1 MADIF
6 MGMLP
11 ALLPEI
17 RKEFGMTLVTGAALI
32 TTMYLVS
39 NLAQV
44 PIGHLRANK
53 TKPLFL
59 PMGMILAAS
68 MSLLVMLPRT
78 ESGEVWIFMLVVV
91 SSLGTGLA
99 HPEAFRAVHKLGGIA
114 ASTSTAVFM
123 IGGMLGFGMGAW
135 ISTVLVSGWGM
146 GGLLVLGPVSLGM
159 VGMLFLL
166 KIRLAVE
173 EEQSENDTEKPE
185 RRTSFWPIWLMTIPT
200 SIATTVILGLLPTR
214 LEEIG
219 FELEYGG
226 FSNMLFISGAIV
238 GTLFWAEVSRN
249 RNKIGTSTVA
259 LILGIPFLLAHL
271 IFIEHHWAAWI
282 LVPGGF
288 CVMAAFPLLVTEARF
303 ALGLNLG
310 GRMAMSAGGT
320 WGAASV
326 AFLLFGVMAD
336 QWGIEAV
343 LKWMWMGYL
352 ASILIG
358 LFIMRKNMLRNRN

>member
-6 MGMLP
+6 VGMVP

-17 RKEFGMTLVTGAALI
+17 RKEFGLTLVGGAALI

-39 NLAQV
+39 NLAQMPV
-44 PIGHLRANK
+44 GHLRAKK

-59 PMGMILAAS
+59 PLGMILAAS
-68 MSLLVMLPRT
+68 MSLLAMLPRT
-78 ESGEVWIFMLVVV
+78 GLGEVWIFMLVVV
-91 SSLGTGLA
+91 ASLGTGLT
-99 HPEAFRAVHKLGGIA
+99 HPEAFRAVHRLDGIA

-123 IGGMLGFGMGAW
+123 IGGMLGFGLGAW
-135 ISTVLVSGWGM
+135 ISTVLVSGWGLR
-146 GGLLVLGPVSLGM
+146 GLLVLGPVSLVA
-159 VGMLFLL
+159 VGMLYLL

-173 EEQSENDTEKPE
+173 EEQSENETEKPE
-185 RRTSFWPIWLMTIPT
+185 RRASFWPIWLMTIPT

-214 LEEIG
+214 LEEMG

-238 GTLFWAEVSRN
+238 GTLFWAGVSRN

-259 LILGIPFLLAHL
+259 LILGVPFLVAHL
-271 IFIEHHWAAWI
+271 IFIEQRWAAWL

-303 ALGLNLG
+303 ARGLNLG

-336 QWGIEAV
+336 HWGIAAV
-343 LKWMWMGYL
+343 LRWMWIGYPFS
-352 ASILIG
+352 AFIG
-358 LFIMRKNMLRNRN
+358 LYIIRKRLFNNRN